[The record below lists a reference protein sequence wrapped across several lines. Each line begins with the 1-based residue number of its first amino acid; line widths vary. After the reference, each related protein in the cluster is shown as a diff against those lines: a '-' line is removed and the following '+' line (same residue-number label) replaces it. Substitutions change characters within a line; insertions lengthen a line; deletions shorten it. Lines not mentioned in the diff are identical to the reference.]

1 VAVIA
6 VLFFPVAVGRD
17 RFVIERCAVA
27 CGAVRDVDHIC
38 SVVEIRA
45 RFRCDIV
52 PVLIWYRV
60 SLHCMAVLACF
71 SRPHVP
77 VSFRMAV
84 LAG

>member
-1 VAVIA
+1 MAVIA
-6 VLFFPVAVGRD
+6 VLFFPVSVGRD
-17 RFVIERCAVA
+17 RFVVERCAVA
-27 CGAVRDVDHIC
+27 GGAVRDVHHIR
-38 SVVEIRA
+38 SIIEVRA
-45 RFRCDIV
+45 RLCRDIV